1 MTRQQVITL
10 FFGFLICF
18 CLFGKQV
25 AQDYDLTIDLPSV
38 QDVVAEDAGADDLID
53 LGDDL
58 LVIPIVF
65 VAPFFFFL
73 VPFFISLRYLQPVIP
88 LPQRPPSI

>member
-10 FFGFLICF
+10 FFGILICF

-38 QDVVAEDAGADDLID
+38 QDVVAEDAGVDDLID
-53 LGDDL
+53 SGDDL
-58 LVIPIVF
+58 LVMPFVF
-65 VAPFFFFL
+65 VAAFFFL
-73 VPFFISLRYLQPVIP
+73 VVPVFASLRYSQPVIP
-88 LPQRPPSI
+88 SPQRPPSI